1 MPAERARVEEEVQ
14 TNERTEDVNWT
25 RDEWDR
31 VRKNLGQNSRRRE
44 IVEDTGRGL
53 PQESREKI
61 KRLRREY

>member
-1 MPAERARVEEEVQ
+1 MPAERTRVEEEVQ

-53 PQESREKI
+53 PQESREEI
-61 KRLRREY
+61 KCLRREY